1 MAGSVPCAMGA
12 PAWPSQ
18 PADAP
23 GAASAQLQS
32 GLLVGLVLRHRPS
45 AVVVMQ
51 SADATCCWRIARSTC
66 GRWAAFQ
73 EAAVEENCSPEA
85 LLTARAQGGFCRAAW
100 APSTV
105 CPLAGTLAASG
116 AFRTKVRPS
125 LPS

>member
-1 MAGSVPCAMGA
+1 MVLAPFAASKLAELHRAFIRHFVSMAGSVPCAMGA

-32 GLLVGLVLRHRPS
+32 GLLVGLLIRHRRS

-51 SADATCCWRIARSTC
+51 SADATCCERLARSTC

-73 EAAVEENCSPEA
+73 EAV
-85 LLTARAQGGFCRAAW
+85 
-100 APSTV
+100 V
-105 CPLAGTLAASG
+105 
-116 AFRTKVRPS
+116 VD
-125 LPS
+125 